1 VKRIT
6 EISNISDG
14 SSNDY
19 VEVQTPG
26 RICLLGDKIDLAE
39 LPVIGCA
46 VNCLSTIKIRKIPD
60 STVRIFTNTYQS
72 GLEYKLGE
80 KGDFNHL
87 LKYWCAII
95 YRLGDRIEGF
105 EAILSSDIPV
115 GSGLSSSAAI
125 SVGLISALNK
135 LFELGMNNYEI
146 AELAYIT
153 EHDDLGI
160 MCGRLD
166 QYSITFGG
174 VSFIH
179 TNSPPKVTHVPIQ
192 SLPIVLADSGD
203 SRKAQDVL
211 IRIKNKL
218 KAGDA
223 QVHESF
229 HKIHQAVIECHQALQ
244 QNDYNKI
251 GALMNLQQIQE
262 KKMETT
268 TPKIDLLCRTALEH
282 GALGAKQIGAG
293 GGGCMIALC
302 PEHSEEVSKELQR
315 IGGKVYKFNIYNY

>member
-1 VKRIT
+1 M
-6 EISNISDG
+6 
-14 SSNDY
+14 
-19 VEVQTPG
+19 
-26 RICLLGDKIDLAE
+26 L
-39 LPVIGCA
+39 
-46 VNCLSTIKIRKIPD
+46 
-60 STVRIFTNTYQS
+60 
-72 GLEYKLGE
+72 
-80 KGDFNHL
+80 
-87 LKYWCAII
+87 
-95 YRLGDRIEGF
+95 DRISYLLDQSDFSPKNFCF
-105 EAILSSDIPV
+105 EVTETSAIANLKQATKFLSKLRSKGCRIALDDF

-251 GALMNLQQIQE
+251 GALMNLQQI
-262 KKMETT
+262 
-268 TPKIDLLCRTALEH
+268 C
-282 GALGAKQIGAG
+282 
-293 GGGCMIALC
+293 
-302 PEHSEEVSKELQR
+302 
-315 IGGKVYKFNIYNY
+315 